1 MQTLIRHLFPLIL
14 ALLINL
20 GYGLIKL
27 SYGAGVN
34 IYVPSLAASW
44 AYLLWMLW
52 TKESISWLTKLV
64 GFITVTAIGGYLLS
78 LIFLWDIPTY
88 IITITLLMPL
98 AFSIVCFFVPKQDK
112 AGFTKSESVLL
123 FVGLL
128 LLFMQ
133 TTSNVID
140 QNERDEWVRWNR
152 EMLTNIEVQTQLN
165 KDVVAYIEATNPDP
179 VLSIYQDVKSTDALI
194 SHIEYMK
201 VLAAEASFHDLN
213 PNPDELLG
221 QEVIDKGGVK
231 TRFFE
236 SDEDYSYL
244 DLMKRTNRW
253 QNRLLF
259 KTEGFDDFVSQSL
272 INAHDTG
279 QITIDYTKYQHLIM
293 AFNTLILN
301 LEQVKSYQLS
311 QFEYDVDLPKQFEA
325 VNSREIYQNET
336 FLNKLVE
343 IDLFSTK
350 LVHVLLTVGAVL
362 VSLFLISLFGFEGS
376 YLGRIRKI
384 VFGMLVTFCL
394 ALMFFV

>member
-221 QEVIDKGGVK
+221 QEVIDKGGV
-231 TRFFE
+231 RIMGE
-236 SDEDYSYL
+236 
-244 DLMKRTNRW
+244 TN
-253 QNRLLF
+253 
-259 KTEGFDDFVSQSL
+259 
-272 INAHDTG
+272 I
-279 QITIDYTKYQHLIM
+279 
-293 AFNTLILN
+293 
-301 LEQVKSYQLS
+301 
-311 QFEYDVDLPKQFEA
+311 
-325 VNSREIYQNET
+325 
-336 FLNKLVE
+336 LNKLPISASSLYAKNVFNFVANLYDKENKKIHINLEDE
-343 IDLFSTK
+343 IIEKT
-350 LVHVLLTVGAVL
+350 
-362 VSLFLISLFGFEGS
+362 LI
-376 YLGRIRKI
+376 K
-384 VFGMLVTFCL
+384 
-394 ALMFFV
+394 